1 MATVAHPR
9 VVHPRVETWEF
20 DALQENRGWDMDYEL
35 IAGEAVLVPPIGE
48 SASMAQGELYLALR
62 KWQDDT
68 AEPGVLLQDVFV
80 APPGKNRLAPDM
92 SWWSGGAG
100 RRPIQPPGAL
110 KWGMRRGVPDLIV
123 EVLSPSTRANDE
135 GIKRELYMSSG
146 VRELWLVDPD
156 ACTVIRVRPGVK
168 DELLGDGDTLRSDLL
183 VGFEL
188 AVARIFSPPHG
199 SVGGDGP

>member
-9 VVHPRVETWEF
+9 VVHPHVETWEF

-48 SASMAQGELYLALR
+48 SASMAQGELYLAL
-62 KWQDDT
+62 
-68 AEPGVLLQDVFV
+68 QDVFV
-80 APPGKNRLAPDM
+80 APPGKNRLAPDI
-92 SWWSGGAG
+92 SWWSGDVGH
-100 RRPIQPPGAL
+100 RPIQPPGAL

-123 EVLSPSTRANDE
+123 EVLSSSTRANDE

-146 VRELWLVDPD
+146 LRELWLVDPD
-156 ACTVIRVRPGVK
+156 AHTVTRVRPGADDEVLGK
-168 DELLGDGDTLRSDLL
+168 DATLRSELL

-188 AVARIFSPPHG
+188 AVERIFALPHDPAC
-199 SVGGDGP
+199 GDDR

>member
-1 MATVAHPR
+1 MAS

-35 IAGEAVLVPPIGE
+35 IAGEAVLVPPLGE

-62 KWQDDT
+62 RWQDDT
-68 AEPGVLLQDVFV
+68 ADAGVLLQDVFV
-80 APPGKNRLAPDM
+80 APPGKNRLAPDI

-100 RRPIQPPGAL
+100 HHPIQPPGAL
-110 KWGMRRGVPDLIV
+110 KWGMRRGVPDLVV

-156 ACTVIRVRPGVK
+156 ARTVIRVRPDAD
-168 DELLGDGDTLRSDLL
+168 DEALGEGDTLRSELL
-183 VGFEL
+183 PGF
-188 AVARIFSPPHG
+188 AVALTRIFRLSHG
-199 SVGGDGP
+199 AAGDGL